1 VGTSLCLNSAKLLW
15 LLILMVLVR
24 LNCIN
29 RVVLKILLVKVL
41 IVVIWWLQR
50 LTFTSW
56 NLTWRVG

>member
-1 VGTSLCLNSAKLLW
+1 
-15 LLILMVLVR
+15 VLVR

>member
-24 LNCIN
+24 LNGIN